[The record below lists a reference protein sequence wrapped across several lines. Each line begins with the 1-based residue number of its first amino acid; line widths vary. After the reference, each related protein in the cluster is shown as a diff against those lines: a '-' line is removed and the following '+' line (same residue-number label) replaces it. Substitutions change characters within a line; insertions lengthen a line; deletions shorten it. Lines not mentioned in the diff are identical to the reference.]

1 MTELASPT
9 DARSRVGHL
18 SEERRAVLMR
28 RLAERKARP
37 VQPKAPAPRP
47 PDGTDS
53 TVGCSHAQRRV
64 WLAAEIAAAR
74 PSREASPGGPL
85 KPPDSSGLHVT
96 TAIRLTGRLDVAAL
110 QRAVSTVV
118 ARHDG
123 LRTVADDSGP
133 LVRQRV
139 LADATVTVRRL
150 DVDPRVAAGAVE
162 AVRRERFDLRRG
174 PLLRVALLRLDSHD
188 HVLVVVG
195 HHFVMDGGSMGVVV
209 RQLAAVYTAAVRRT
223 PVPLPPHAVQYPDV
237 SVWQWDLL
245 GDGRLERSLDYW
257 RTTLAGA
264 GEPLDLPLPKPA
276 GPPDGPPAGTVGV
289 HRFTID
295 GRAARPLGPG
305 GLAPGL
311 LAVYTV
317 LLARYT
323 GRWDQVVGMFVE
335 GRTRAETTDVVGN
348 FTNLVAVRTD
358 LTDRPGFAVATTRVR
373 AAIAGALAHQDAPFE
388 AVVAAAAPPRVVG
401 RPPLAQVAF
410 NFHNHAYEHA
420 GWHGL
425 GAEVWPVSAD
435 HDDLDL
441 TLVAVPVHDGTV
453 RAAFEYPADRF
464 ACEPVAALGRHLTT
478 LGAGL
483 LARPDRPVSAVP
495 MLPADETATL
505 LAWGRGPGA

>member
-1 MTELASPT
+1 MTEAATTT

-28 RLAERKARP
+28 RLAERRTRQAPQARR
-37 VQPKAPAPRP
+37 APAPRP
-47 PDGTDS
+47 PGATDV
-53 TVGCSHAQRRV
+53 TTDCSHAQRRV
-64 WLAAEIAAAR
+64 WLAAEI
-74 PSREASPGGPL
+74 SPE
-85 KPPDSSGLHVT
+85 SSGLHVT

-139 LADATVTVRRL
+139 LAGATVAVRRV
-150 DVDPRVAAGAVE
+150 DVDVDGEAGTEAAAGAVE

-174 PLLRVALLRLDSHD
+174 PLLRVALLRLDADD

-195 HHFVMDGGSMGVVV
+195 HHFVMDGGAMGVVV
-209 RQLAAVYTAAVRRT
+209 RELAAVYTAAVCRT

-237 SVWQWDLL
+237 SAWQWDLL

-264 GEPLDLPLPKPA
+264 GEPVDLPLPKP
-276 GPPDGPPAGTVGV
+276 DGPSDGTVGV
-289 HRFTID
+289 HRFTVD
-295 GRAARPLGPG
+295 GRAARPLRPG

-335 GRTRAETTDVVGN
+335 GRTRAEAAGVVGN

-358 LTDRPGFAVATTRVR
+358 LTDRPGFAVAAARVR

-401 RPPLAQVAF
+401 RPPLVQVAF
-410 NFHNHAYEHA
+410 NLHNHAYGHA

-435 HDDLDL
+435 HDDLYR
-441 TLVAVPVHDGTV
+441 TLVAVPDHDGTV
-453 RAAFEYPADRF
+453 RAAFEYPAARF
-464 ACEPVAALGRHLTT
+464 ARAPMAALGRHLTT

-483 LARPDRPVSAVP
+483 LARPDRPVSTVP

>member
-1 MTELASPT
+1 MTEVASPT

-28 RLAERKARP
+28 RLAERKAQP

-64 WLAAEIAAAR
+64 WLAAEIA
-74 PSREASPGGPL
+74 PG
-85 KPPDSSGLHVT
+85 SAGLHVT

-139 LADATVTVRRL
+139 LAGATVTVRRME
-150 DVDPRVAAGAVE
+150 VAVNAAAGAVE

-237 SVWQWDLL
+237 SAWQWDLL

-276 GPPDGPPAGTVGV
+276 GPPDGTIGV

-295 GRAARPLGPG
+295 GRAARPLRPG

-311 LAVYTV
+311 LAVFTV

-323 GRWDQVVGMFVE
+323 GRWDQTVGMFVE
-335 GRTRAETTDVVGN
+335 GRTRAETAGVVGN

-358 LTDRPGFAVATTRVR
+358 LTDRPGFAVAATRVR
-373 AAIAGALAHQDAPFE
+373 TAIAGALAHQDAPFE
-388 AVVAAAAPPRVVG
+388 AVVAAAAPPRVAG
-401 RPPLAQVAF
+401 RPPLVQVAF
-410 NFHNHAYEHA
+410 NLHNHAYEHA

-425 GAEVWPVSAD
+425 GAEVLPVSAD

-453 RAAFEYPADRF
+453 RAAFEYRADRF
-464 ACEPVAALGRHLTT
+464 AREPVAALGRHLTT